1 MTDKKE
7 ESSSDWQNFKNEI
20 VMEFKNKPIFSTIS
34 YTLIVFYIVG
44 FFYNNLNNNNDLFTS
59 SWFYDAI
66 ILSWTNLFIVPIVLI
81 QLPWKGKPRNW
92 QETKDLLTIHLFSPL
107 VWIFGYLGFRFL
119 IKVLSSLSV
128 LIDAVL
134 NWLAT

>member
-20 VMEFKNKPIFSTIS
+20 VMEFKNKPIISTIS